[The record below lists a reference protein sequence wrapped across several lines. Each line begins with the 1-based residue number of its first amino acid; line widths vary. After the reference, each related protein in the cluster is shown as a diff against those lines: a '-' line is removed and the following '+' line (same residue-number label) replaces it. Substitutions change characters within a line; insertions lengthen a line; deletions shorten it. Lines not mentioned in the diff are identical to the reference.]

1 MDPALTGLKAM
12 YLAAIFGAGVAGAV
26 SLFAPGL
33 AGKYVFGGD
42 AQVEVYLRIV
52 GAIWLAIGLIAIA
65 GLLDPMRYLPILL
78 LQLVYKSTWLI
89 CAAYPALLH
98 GRMTT
103 GLTGLTVLFTVWVI
117 ALLAFVPFRALLS
130 SLS

>member
-1 MDPALTGLKAM
+1 MEPALTGLTAM
-12 YLAAIFGAGVAGAV
+12 YVAAILGAGVAGAV
-26 SLFAPGL
+26 TLFVPGL
-33 AGKYVFGGD
+33 AGQYVFGAD
-42 AQVEVYLRIV
+42 TQVEVYLKIV

-89 CAAYPALLH
+89 CAAYPAVLR
-98 GRMTT
+98 GRMTA
-103 GLTGLTVLFTVWVI
+103 GRTGLTVLFTVWVI
-117 ALLAFVPFRALLS
+117 ALLVFVPFQALLS

>member
-1 MDPALTGLKAM
+1 MEPSLTGLEAM
-12 YLAAIFGAGVAGAV
+12 YLAALIGAGVTGAIT
-26 SLFAPGL
+26 LFAPGL
-33 AGKYVFGGD
+33 AARYVFAGD
-42 AQVEVYLRIV
+42 TQVGVYLKIV

-65 GLLDPMRYLPILL
+65 GLLDPMRYLAILL

-89 CAAYPALLH
+89 CAAYPALLN
-98 GRMTT
+98 GRTTT

-117 ALLAFVPFRALLS
+117 ALLAFVPFQALFS